1 MRAVT
6 TVLLA
11 LIAGFA
17 AGVVLSEIVGIVG
30 LLVFDRL
37 VGIRYLPV
45 LTGLVSAA
53 AVLLWNQ
60 RRNQS

>member
-11 LIAGFA
+11 LIAGFVG
-17 AGVVLSEIVGIVG
+17 GVVLSEIVGIVG

-37 VGIRYLPV
+37 VGFRYLPV
-45 LTGLVSAA
+45 LTALVSAA